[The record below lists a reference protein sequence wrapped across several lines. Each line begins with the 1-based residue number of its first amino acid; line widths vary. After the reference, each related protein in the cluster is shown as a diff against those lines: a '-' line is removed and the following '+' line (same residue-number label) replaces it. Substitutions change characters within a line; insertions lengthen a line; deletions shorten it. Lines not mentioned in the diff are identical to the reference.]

1 MRHQG
6 DPIPEDELPDGYPY
20 DEMFPYSWVDIIRM
34 FPSLEFVRGYLALVN
49 TIMAAK
55 RENPE

>member
-34 FPSLEFVRGYLALVN
+34 FPSLEFVRGYLAFAN
-49 TIMAAK
+49 TYWEMQDK
-55 RENPE
+55 KP